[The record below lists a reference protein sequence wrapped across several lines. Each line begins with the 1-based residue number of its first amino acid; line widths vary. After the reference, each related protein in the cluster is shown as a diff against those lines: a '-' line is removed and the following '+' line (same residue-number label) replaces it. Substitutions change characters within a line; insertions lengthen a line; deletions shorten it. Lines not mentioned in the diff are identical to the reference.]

1 MSGTS
6 SLPAVSI
13 GSGPDVLAL
22 QLAEDYWL
30 TNASFVVSVDGV
42 QIGGVQSTTAIRAA
56 GQTQTFDVLGSFG
69 AGSHV
74 ATIDFLN
81 DAYGGTA
88 TTDRNLFM
96 QGATLDGAA
105 VPDSSLALYSGG
117 AQSFSFTGSTPAPVP
132 DTLDLHV
139 AEDAWMGD
147 AQYLVTVDGVQV
159 GGVRTATVPNS
170 SGGSQDV
177 QITGHW
183 GSGAHTVGVSFIND
197 AFGGTAATDR
207 NLYVDSVSY
216 DGQAAA
222 GAPVE
227 LASNGT
233 ANFSVA
239 ATSSTPAVTTTP
251 VPTPTPVA
259 TPVPTPTTSS
269 AYSVVVDVSA
279 KFTGADWP
287 YFQLAVDGVAVS
299 GLIPVNVTASEQIGF
314 SLNLTDGVAHS
325 IQVVTAAPDSP
336 AQVLAVQ
343 DIRFQGQTI
352 SAASP
357 LESYVSSHGT
367 VASTGVLTYGGQ
379 ADFNLPATDFG
390 AIATPTVTPTATVT
404 AVPVPTPVPI
414 VTPTATPT
422 PTPMPA
428 PTVVPT
434 PTSTAYY
441 VATNGSAGGDG
452 SAAHPFATLQQA
464 ASAMAS
470 SSVKT
475 TEILSGSY
483 AGPLTLTAANSGES
497 FVAQTPGSVTLT
509 GSADPVSING
519 GSGITLSGLT
529 ITGATD
535 FAVTINGGTHNTITD
550 SSFTGNYG
558 GIELEYGANS
568 NAITNNDF
576 TNTSFA
582 AIEGHDGADAN
593 VIDSNLIDGVG
604 PVSSNTYGGGL
615 YLHGTSNTQIT
626 HNAIQNTS
634 GAGISLADFDNNDTA
649 TENLHDT
656 IAYNSLTNTNLDAT
670 DSGAIYILGRSL
682 AQTDTLV
689 KMNFI
694 NNYGSAAQHSI
705 GIYLD
710 DNTNDATVTGNIVT
724 GTGAFGV
731 QVHGGSN
738 NAVTGNIIDTG
749 AGNQYGVLFQAP
761 PSNEPNPAALQN
773 NSVTGNIFAT
783 ESLTPAA
790 FFANLAGGTPTVSG
804 NDYFGPA
811 GASLNTAPDTA
822 PAFQNPGFASAAT
835 GNYAT
840 SGSAGIGFTA
850 INQSLI
856 GLHPSG
862 AAAY

>member
-13 GSGPDVLAL
+13 GSGPDTLAL

-30 TNASFVVSVDGV
+30 ADASFVVSVDGV
-42 QIGGVQSTTAIRAA
+42 QIGGVQTTTATRAA
-56 GQTQTFDVLGSFG
+56 GQTQTFDVLGAFG
-69 AGSHV
+69 PGSHV

-81 DAYGGTA
+81 DGYGGTA
-88 TTDRNLFM
+88 ATDRNLFV
-96 QGATLDGAA
+96 QGASLDGAA
-105 VPDSSLALYSGG
+105 VPGSSLALYSAG
-117 AQSFSFTGSTPAPVP
+117 AQSFGFTGSTAP

-159 GGVRTATVPNS
+159 GGVRTATVLNG

-183 GSGAHTVGVSFIND
+183 GSGAHTVGISFIND
-197 AFGGTAATDR
+197 AYGGTAATDR
-207 NLYVDSVSY
+207 NLYIDGVSY
-216 DGQAAA
+216 DGQAAT

-233 ANFSVA
+233 ASFGVA
-239 ATSSTPAVTTTP
+239 AASSTPAAMATPAPVATP

-259 TPVPTPTTSS
+259 APVPTPTPTTSS

-279 KFTGADWP
+279 QFAGADWP

-299 GLIPVNVTASEQIGF
+299 GLVPVNVTAPEQIGF

-352 SAASP
+352 SATSP
-357 LESYVSSHGT
+357 LESYVSPQGT

-379 ADFNLPATDFG
+379 ADFNLPATYFG
-390 AIATPTVTPTATVT
+390 AAATPTPVPVP
-404 AVPVPTPVPI
+404 VPVPTPVP
-414 VTPTATPT
+414 VPAPVPT
-422 PTPMPA
+422 PTPP
-428 PTVVPT
+428 VVPT
-434 PTSTAYY
+434 PAPAAYY
-441 VATNGSAGGDG
+441 VAANGSAGGDG

-464 ASAMAS
+464 ASAMAA

-529 ITGATD
+529 ISNATD

-568 NAITNNDF
+568 NVITNNDF

-582 AIEGHDGADAN
+582 AIEGHDGADSN

-626 HNAIQNTS
+626 HNEIQNTS

-656 IAYNSLTNTNLDAT
+656 IAYNSLTNTNLDAS

-694 NNYGSAAQHSI
+694 NNYGVVPTHTV

-710 DNTNDATVTGNIVT
+710 DDTSGVTVSDNIVT
-724 GTGAFGV
+724 GTGSFGL

-738 NAVTGNIIDTG
+738 NAITGNIVDTG
-749 AGNQYGVLFQAP
+749 AGNQFGILFQAP

-783 ESLTPAA
+783 EGLTPDA
-790 FFANLAGGTPTVSG
+790 FFANLAGGAPAVSG
-804 NDYFGPA
+804 NDYFAPA
-811 GASLNTAPDTA
+811 GASLDTAPDIA
-822 PAFQNPGFASAAT
+822 PTFQNPGFASAAT

-840 SGSAGIGFTA
+840 SSSAGIGFTT
-850 INQSLI
+850 IDQSLI

-862 AAAY
+862 PAAY